1 MSEPSDGSVATR
13 HAFYKA
19 LAALPDQGGE
29 DRPIFPPG
37 IAGKRRKPW
46 LARQSRLMR
55 TLAGLI
61 DLDDAHLPE
70 VADLWV
76 ASWAKTLPAIDFEA
90 RRPWL
95 LDHLEAA
102 RAKGVAV
109 RVAVVATGDIVG
121 FVMIDA
127 ATGYLDQIAVR
138 PDLWGAGIAEALIG
152 EARRLSP
159 EKVVL
164 DVNADNTR
172 AVAFY
177 RRLGFREIGQGV
189 NPRSGLATLK
199 LEWRAEPAD
208 RV

>member
-1 MSEPSDGSVATR
+1 MSDPSDETVDVR
-13 HAFYKA
+13 HAFYRS
-19 LAALPDQGGE
+19 LAAVPAEGGE
-29 DRPIFPPG
+29 DRPIYPPG

-46 LARQSRLMR
+46 LARQHRLMR
-55 TLAGLI
+55 TLAGFV
-61 DLDDAHLPE
+61 DLDDAHLSE

-90 RRPWL
+90 RRGWL

-109 RVAVVATGDIVG
+109 RVAVVATGDIAG

-138 PDLWGAGIAEALIG
+138 PDLWGAGIAEALID

-159 EKVVL
+159 ETVVL
-164 DVNADNTR
+164 DVNADNPR

-177 RRLGFREIGQGV
+177 RRLGFREIGRGV

-199 LEWRAEPAD
+199 LEWRADPA
-208 RV
+208 

>member
-1 MSEPSDGSVATR
+1 MSDPSE
-13 HAFYKA
+13 
-19 LAALPDQGGE
+19 GGV
-29 DRPIFPPG
+29 DLRPAVTGPLSG
-37 IAGKRRKPW
+37 MA
-46 LARQSRLMR
+46 
-55 TLAGLI
+55 
-61 DLDDAHLPE
+61 DLDDAHIGE

-76 ASWAKTLPAIDFEA
+76 ASWAKTLPSIDFEA

-109 RVAVVATGDIVG
+109 RLAVAATGDIAG

-138 PDLWGAGIAEALIG
+138 PDLWGAGFAEALIG

-164 DVNADNTR
+164 DVNADNPR

-199 LEWRAEPAD
+199 LEWRAETG
-208 RV
+208 